1 MKKSIIL
8 IAVAMLGLATSCK
21 KELTC
26 SCTVTYTDV
35 ATGASN
41 YTSTGTYS
49 TKESIDKLSKG
60 DARRETLCY
69 DRKEVNTS
77 SSGTGSFVTNYTET
91 YDYSCKLE

>member
-1 MKKSIIL
+1 MKKSTIL
-8 IAVAMLGLATSCK
+8 IAVALLGLATSCR

-26 SCTVTYTDV
+26 SCSVTYTDV
-35 ATGASN
+35 ATGFNNYSN
-41 YTSTGTYS
+41 TGTYS

-60 DARRETLCY
+60 DARRETTCY

-91 YDYSCKLE
+91 YDYSCELE